1 MRAQHNRGWWSTRFC
16 RGALLALAMLVA
28 SACQRST
35 PTAVDSVDLAN
46 VLPVG
51 AAYITGTISASQ
63 LTTTQRL
70 LVERKV
76 GDLTSGALISVPSD
90 LPIYWRN
97 GRRGL
102 LRDLQGGRVITAWVG
117 ETELRSLPPQVSA
130 TTIVIER

>member
-1 MRAQHNRGWWSTRFC
+1 
-16 RGALLALAMLVA
+16 MLVA